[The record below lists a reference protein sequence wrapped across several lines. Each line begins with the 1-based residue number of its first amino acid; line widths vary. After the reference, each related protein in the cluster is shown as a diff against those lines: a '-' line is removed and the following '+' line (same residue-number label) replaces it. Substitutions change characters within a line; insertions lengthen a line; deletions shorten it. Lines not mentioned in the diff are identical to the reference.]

1 MKKSALMLFALLTAA
16 CPLAAQTVEATD
28 KTRWDAL
35 PPVKMRSTELD
46 VPLLNDWA
54 EKILSSGECSV
65 PGMRPTRFDIDQPY
79 AVLVAP
85 NGTVERIVV
94 GDIGCA
100 GLNSLLGSTVH
111 GWAQAGKFRPTG
123 ASEPRW
129 YRGRIAFARN
139 D

>member
-1 MKKSALMLFALLTAA
+1 MKKSALTLFALLTAA
-16 CPLAAQTVEATD
+16 YPLAAQTVETTD

-35 PPVKMRSTELD
+35 PPVKMRSTELN

-94 GDIGCA
+94 GDVGCA
-100 GLNSLLGSTVH
+100 GLNTLLGSTVH
-111 GWAQAGKFRPTG
+111 AWAQAGKYRPTG
-123 ASEPRW
+123 AREPRW
-129 YRGRIAFARN
+129 YRGRIAFARR

>member
-1 MKKSALMLFALLTAA
+1 MKKSALTLFALLTAA
-16 CPLAAQTVEATD
+16 YPLAAQTVEATD

-46 VPLLNDWA
+46 VALLNDWA
-54 EKILSSGECSV
+54 EKVLSSGECNV
-65 PGMRPTRFDIDQPY
+65 RGMRPTRFDIDQPY

-94 GDIGCA
+94 GDVGCA
-100 GLNSLLGSTVH
+100 GLNTLLGSTVKA
-111 GWAQAGKFRPTG
+111 WAQAGRYRPTG